1 MQEGLSPYLVKIP
14 QDDLHDKDKFPV
26 GMLAAQVVHPVGF
39 QQGRRDIDIAWQ
51 YLFLG
56 ILQHIDFSP
65 RRSIRLIYYGLLS
78 TYGFDPNLLLKGIS
92 PFPKKHL
99 F

>member
-1 MQEGLSPYLVKIP
+1 
-14 QDDLHDKDKFPV
+14 
-26 GMLAAQVVHPVGF
+26 MLAAQVVHPVGF

-65 RRSIRLIYYGLLS
+65 RRSIRLFYYGFLS
-78 TYGFDPNLLLKGIS
+78 TYGFAPTLLLKSIR
-92 PFPKKHL
+92 PFPKKHVP